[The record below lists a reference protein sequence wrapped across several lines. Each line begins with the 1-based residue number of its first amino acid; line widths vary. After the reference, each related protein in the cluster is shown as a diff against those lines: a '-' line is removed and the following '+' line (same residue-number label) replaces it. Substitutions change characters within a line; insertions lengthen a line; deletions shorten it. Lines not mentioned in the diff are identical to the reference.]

1 MRPVPIALCLIAL
14 LARVAGAQTAPPTA
28 PAPPRPAPP
37 PFTSRVVSYDPT
49 DVVPLRA
56 QLRYTTLIVLPA
68 GEQIL
73 DVTCGDKEFWLV
85 NAAQN
90 LCYVKPARAGA
101 QTNLNLLTAS
111 GTVYSF
117 ALSEVSNTPGS
128 RPDLKVYIEP
138 RDQALRPS
146 GSPTPTFVSVNEVE
160 GYRHQV
166 EAARVEVAQATER
179 ARAAEEAAQQATK
192 AAEARLAG
200 EIDTF
205 RAQYPLTLRFPYVFD
220 RKAKPLTVT
229 AIFHDGRCTYIRA
242 EASEVPALYELTDG
256 APSLVHFDYRDG
268 VYIVGKVL
276 DRGYLAIGRQRL
288 AFSRQ
293 E

>member
-1 MRPVPIALCLIAL
+1 MRPLPIALCLIAC
-14 LARVAGAQTAPPTA
+14 LAGVAGAQTAPSA
-28 PAPPRPAPP
+28 AAAPRPATLS
-37 PFTSRVVSYDPT
+37 FTSRVVSYDPT

-90 LCYVKPARAGA
+90 LCYLKPARAGA

-117 ALSEVSNTPGS
+117 ALTEVSNTPGA
-128 RPDLKVYIEP
+128 RPDLKVYVEP
-138 RDQALRPS
+138 RDQALRPT
-146 GSPTPTFVSVNEVE
+146 GSPTPMFVSVSEVE

-166 EAARVEVAQATER
+166 EAAREEVAQATAR
-179 ARAAEEAAQQATK
+179 ARTAEEAAQQAEK
-192 AAEARLAG
+192 EAGLKLAG
-200 EIDTF
+200 EMDAF
-205 RAQYPLTLRFPYVFD
+205 RARYPLTLRFPYVFD
-220 RKAKPLTVT
+220 RKAKRFKVT
-229 AIFHDGRCTYIRA
+229 AIFHDERCTYIRA
-242 EASEVPALYELTDG
+242 DATEVPALYELKDG
-256 APSLVHFDYRDG
+256 APNLVQFDYRDG
-268 VYIVGKVL
+268 VYVVGKVL
-276 DRGYLAIGRQRL
+276 DHGYLAIGRQRL

>member
-1 MRPVPIALCLIAL
+1 MRPVLIALCLTAL
-14 LARVAGAQTAPPTA
+14 LTGVAGAQTAPPA
-28 PAPPRPAPP
+28 PAPPRPATPS
-37 PFTSRVVSYDPT
+37 FTSRVVSYDPT

-90 LCYVKPARAGA
+90 LCYLKPARAGA

-117 ALSEVSNTPGS
+117 ALTEVSNTPGA
-128 RPDLKVYIEP
+128 RPDLKVYVEP

-146 GSPTPTFVSVNEVE
+146 GSPTPTFVSISQVE
-160 GYRHQV
+160 EYRHQV
-166 EAARVEVAQATER
+166 EVAREEVATATQR
-179 ARAAEEAAQQATK
+179 ARAAEAAAQQAETE
-192 AAEARLAG
+192 AESRLAG
-200 EIDTF
+200 EMDGF
-205 RAQYPLTLRFPYVFD
+205 RARYPLTLRFPYVLD
-220 RKAKPLTVT
+220 RKAKAFRVT

-242 EASEVPALYELTDG
+242 DAKELPALYELKDG
-256 APSLVHFDYRDG
+256 APNLVQFDYRDG
-268 VYIVGKVL
+268 VYVVGKVL

-288 AFSRQ
+288 AFFRQ

>member
-1 MRPVPIALCLIAL
+1 MRPIP
-14 LARVAGAQTAPPTA
+14 LAACVVFLVAGVAAAQAPSPVPAPARPTAQT
-28 PAPPRPAPP
+28 
-37 PFTSRVVSYDPT
+37 FTSRVVSYDPT

-90 LCYVKPARAGA
+90 LCYLKPARAGA

-117 ALSEVSNTPGS
+117 ALTEVSNTPGA

-146 GSPTPTFVSVNEVE
+146 GAPTPTFVSVSQVE
-160 GYRHQV
+160 EYRHQV
-166 EAARVEVAQATER
+166 EAARLDVAKATDR
-179 ARAAEEAAQQATK
+179 ARVAEEAARQA
-192 AAEARLAG
+192 ARDAEASLAG
-200 EIDTF
+200 EMDAF
-205 RAQYPLTLRFPYVFD
+205 RARYPLMLRFPYVF
-220 RKAKPLTVT
+220 RKNVKPFKVT
-229 AIFHDGRCTYIRA
+229 AIFHDERCTYIRA
-242 EASEVPALYELTDG
+242 EASEVPALYELKDG
-256 APSLVHFDYRDG
+256 APSLVQFDYRDG
-268 VYIVGKVL
+268 VYVVGKVL
-276 DRGYLAIGRQRL
+276 DRGYLAIGRQQL